1 MAEHATE
8 HEPAEKS
15 LLGKLN
21 EKIHGGD
28 SSSSDSDSDKPSAV
42 EDVKSKIFRLFGRE
56 QPVHKVFGGGKPAD
70 IFLWRNK
77 KISASVLGGATVM
90 WILFELLEY
99 YLVTLVCHVLILAL
113 AGIFLWANA
122 CTFINKSPPKI
133 PAVSIDEK
141 CVLEVANALRIEINR
156 GLAVLRDIASGK
168 NLKMFLGAIAG
179 LWVVSIVGNWCNF
192 LTLFY
197 IAFVLLF
204 TVPVIYE
211 KYEDHID
218 AFGEKA
224 TIEFKKQYKVF
235 DERVLRQVLAKIPKG
250 LVKEKKKD

>member
-8 HEPAEKS
+8 HESTEKS
-15 LLGKLN
+15 MLGKLA
-21 EKIHGGD
+21 EKIHGDG

-99 YLVTLVCHVLILAL
+99 YLITLVCHVLILAL

-133 PAVSIDEK
+133 PAFSINEK

-179 LWVVSIVGNWCNF
+179 LWIVSIVGNWCNF

-197 IAFVLLF
+197 IGFVLLF

-235 DERVLRQVLAKIPKG
+235 DEKVLRQVMAKIPKG

>member
-1 MAEHATE
+1 MAEHAKE
-8 HEPAEKS
+8 HESDEKS
-15 LLGKLN
+15 LLGKLAD
-21 EKIHGGD
+21 KIHGDD
-28 SSSSDSDSDKPSAV
+28 SSSSDSDSGKPSVV
-42 EDVKSKIFRLFGRE
+42 EDVKSKVFRLFGRE
-56 QPVHKVFGGGKPAD
+56 QPVHKVIGGGKPAD

-77 KISASVLGGATVM
+77 KISASVLGGVTVM

-99 YLVTLVCHVLILAL
+99 YLITLVCHVLILAL
-113 AGIFLWANA
+113 AGTFLWANA

-133 PAVSIDEK
+133 PAVSIHEN

-168 NLKMFLGAIAG
+168 DLKMFLGVIAG

-197 IAFVLLF
+197 IGFVLLF

-224 TIEFKKQYKVF
+224 TVEFKKQYKVF
-235 DERVLRQVLAKIPKG
+235 DEKVLRQVLAKIPKG

>member
-8 HEPAEKS
+8 HESTEKS
-15 LLGKLN
+15 LLGKLA
-21 EKIHGGD
+21 EKIHGND
-28 SSSSDSDSDKPSAV
+28 SSSSDSDSDKPSVV
-42 EDVKSKIFRLFGRE
+42 EDVKSNVFRLFGRE

-77 KISASVLGGATVM
+77 KISASVLGGVTVM

-99 YLVTLVCHVLILAL
+99 YLITLVCHVLIVSL

-122 CTFINKSPPKI
+122 CTFINKSPPKL
-133 PAVSIDEK
+133 PAVSIHEK

-156 GLAVLRDIASGK
+156 GLAALRDIASGK
-168 NLKMFLGAIAG
+168 DLKMFLGVVAG
-179 LWVVSIVGNWCNF
+179 LWVVSIVGNWYNF

-197 IAFVLLF
+197 IGFVLLF

-218 AFGEKA
+218 AFGEKG

-235 DERVLRQVLAKIPKG
+235 DEKVLRQVLAKIPKG